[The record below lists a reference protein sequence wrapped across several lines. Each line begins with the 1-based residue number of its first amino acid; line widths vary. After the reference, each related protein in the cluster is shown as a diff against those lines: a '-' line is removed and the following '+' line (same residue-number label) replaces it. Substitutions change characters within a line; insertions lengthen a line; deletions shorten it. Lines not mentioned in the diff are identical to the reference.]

1 MSHVSKL
8 IYREINNLIPD
19 LRKTK
24 PLEKIDL
31 NAYGFANIHLIVLE
45 SSPEEI
51 IINLSHYSLVDKIL
65 VANPSVEIVIYPGKN
80 SAEVVIYKDPHFTY
94 QLITKD
100 DYLNSNANS
109 HVNRLVYEWLR
120 ELRIWNCNKKGGVS
134 TWLLQ

>member
-1 MSHVSKL
+1 MSNVSKL

-19 LRKTK
+19 LRKIK

-31 NAYGFANIHLIVLE
+31 KAYGFADIHLIVLE
-45 SSPEEI
+45 SSQEEI
-51 IINLSHYSLVDKIL
+51 VINLSHYSKVKRLL

-94 QLITKD
+94 HLITREAVI
-100 DYLNSNANS
+100 YSSAYN

-120 ELRIWNCNKKGGVS
+120 ELRIWNCNKNGNIS
-134 TWLLQ
+134 TLFLH

>member
-8 IYREINNLIPD
+8 IYKEINNLIPD
-19 LRKTK
+19 LRKIK

-31 NAYGFANIHLIVLE
+31 KAYGFADIHLIVLE
-45 SSPEEI
+45 ASKEEI
-51 IINLSHYSLVDKIL
+51 IINLSHYSLVERIL

-80 SAEVVIYKDPHFTY
+80 CAEVVIYKDPHFTY
-94 QLITKD
+94 RLITKD
-100 DYLNSNANS
+100 DYLNSNANA